1 MVSLDRSIDS
11 RLIFDKIPTDLS
23 FGIETVYKNSLFF
36 RLGIFQRG
44 TFSSGIG
51 LLLNDI
57 SFDYAFLNDGSLN
70 GIEKN
75 HLLSINVS
83 FDWIKKQFS
92 NKI

>member
-11 RLIFDKIPTDLS
+11 KLIFNKIPIDLS
-23 FGIETVYKNSLFF
+23 FGIETVYKNNLFF

-51 LLLNDI
+51 LLWNDI
-57 SFDYAFLNDGSLN
+57 SIDYAFLNDGSLN

-75 HLLSINVS
+75 HLLSVS
-83 FDWIKKQFS
+83 VSLDWIKKQFK